1 MSESKSQSKP
11 SLVKAKAVLRQQWPE
26 VLQYMGDR
34 LAPGIYNNQSKPS
47 AEHFSSPAL
56 NESAAKA

>member
-1 MSESKSQSKP
+1 MSESKSQAKP

-26 VLQYMGDR
+26 VIQYMGDR
-34 LAPGIYNNQSKPS
+34 LIPS
-47 AEHFSSPAL
+47 TPRSNPSPEHPSSTAL